1 MQYIMKR
8 SKDEWTKNVNSNI
21 EDFLPMNIL
30 SYFHRDD
37 TTYAADNIVMFS
49 FKDERRDDFLIE
61 GVDFYRRAFVSDEDL
76 VEDIKEMGGTRRNR
90 IAEYLPSE
98 GNIKSG
104 DFGEILTYLLFSALF
119 PDYNV
124 KPLRWR
130 WQEDVN
136 RAVHFTDILWLY
148 CIDPSQPQLSD
159 SLMTIEVKTRAT
171 SPGKDSTIN
180 EAIKGMQKDSVTRE
194 GLTLAYMKRQYKRDK
209 QYGEARV
216 VERFERAVN
225 NPYHCDYNAIA
236 IVDSSH
242 LEPNHIA
249 YLDKKLTV
257 EIATW
262 NMANAVN
269 HKRKSVFV
277 VPVTAL
283 KQLYEDMYQNVL
295 NS

>member
-1 MQYIMKR
+1 M
-8 SKDEWTKNVNSNI
+8 D
-21 EDFLPMNIL
+21 IL
-30 SYFHRDD
+30 SYFNRDD
-37 TTYAADNIVMFS
+37 ATYATYGIVMFC
-49 FKDERRDDFLIE
+49 FKVERKGDFLSE

-76 VEDIKEMGGTRRNR
+76 EEDINEMCGTRRDR
-90 IAEYLPSE
+90 IAEYLPSN

-119 PDYNV
+119 PEYQV

-159 SLMTIEVKTRAT
+159 KLMAAEVKTRAT
-171 SPGKDSTIN
+171 SPGKESTIN

-194 GLTLAYMKRQYKRDK
+194 GLTLAYMKRQYRRDK
-209 QYGEARV
+209 RYVEARV
-216 VERFERAVN
+216 VERFEKAVAH
-225 NPYHCDYNAIA
+225 PYHCHYNAIA

-257 EIATW
+257 EIADW
-262 NMANAVN
+262 NMANAAN
-269 HKRKSVFV
+269 HKRMSVFV

>member
-1 MQYIMKR
+1 
-8 SKDEWTKNVNSNI
+8 
-21 EDFLPMNIL
+21 MNIL
-30 SYFHRDD
+30 SYFNRDD
-37 TTYAADNIVMFS
+37 ATYAANGIVMFR
-49 FKDERRDDFLIE
+49 FKDERRDDFLRE
-61 GVDFYRRAFVSDEDL
+61 GVDFHRRAFVSDEDL
-76 VEDIKEMGGTRRNR
+76 EEDIKEMGGSRRDR

-104 DFGEILTYLLFSALF
+104 DFGEILTYQLFSALF
-119 PDYNV
+119 PNYNV
-124 KPLRWR
+124 KPFRWR

-136 RAVHFTDILWLY
+136 RAVHFTDIMWLF
-148 CIDPSQPQLSD
+148 CIDPSNPQLSD
-159 SLMTIEVKTRAT
+159 SLMTIEVKTKAT
-171 SPGKDSTIN
+171 SPGKNSTIN

-209 QYGEARV
+209 QYSEAKV
-216 VERFERAVN
+216 VERFEKAVN

-249 YLDKKLTV
+249 YLDKKLTA

-262 NMANAVN
+262 NMANAAN
-269 HKRKSVFV
+269 HKRMSVFV